1 MSNITVNNSTSTT
14 NNTSTVSHI
23 SNKSGEYAVEP
34 TEEITL
40 LQVLTV
46 KCDILNESAQMTRK
60 TVKVTDL

>member
-23 SNKSGEYAVEP
+23 SNKSGECAVEP